1 MEHQVKEILDDLR
14 FIQDRFFTR
23 STGELVL
30 LADRVANTFRSQGQL
45 LVFGTGPSNLIAR
58 ILVDAFVHRVAASR
72 PPLAAVALGT
82 DAALMS
88 GIGEESSLDEALAR
102 QLAAQARKGDMV
114 IAFSRDGESPAC
126 TRALVAAREA
136 NLPTAAFLGRD
147 GGVMKNYADHALVVE
162 AEHPARVHEV
172 HLAAAQI
179 LAQLVERKLSPL

>member
-1 MEHQVKEILDDLR
+1 VEHQVKEILDDLR
-14 FIQDRFFTR
+14 FIQDRFFAR
-23 STGELVL
+23 STEELVL

-58 ILVDAFVHRVAASR
+58 ILVDALVHRVAANR

-88 GIGEESSLDEALAR
+88 GIAEESSLDEVLAR
-102 QLAAQARKGDMV
+102 QLAAQSRKGDMV

-126 TRALVAAREA
+126 TKALVAAREA
-136 NLPTAAFLGRD
+136 NLRTAAFLGRD

-162 AEHPARVHEV
+162 AEHPARIQEV

-179 LAQLVERKLSPL
+179 LAQLVERKLFPR